1 MRELG
6 SPAGE
11 GSCNIHRP
19 PLAVGVQL
27 ALNTATRDLP
37 AAWSWGICTFFISSD
52 THTHTHTQL
61 VVLHASHGRRRQV
74 KLAVAS
80 LSVRPVGNGCPWSVN
95 EEGHVGSPTCFTAVG
110 TRYQWTGSQNV
121 TATLSPSM
129 SVRIRTAENPCDITL
144 HLSANSCRPP
154 AFKEPDSTFVKCH
167 NHQPL
172 LAPSALQPLN
182 DTLP

>member
-1 MRELG
+1 MTCQQPG
-6 SPAGE
+6 AGE
-11 GSCNIHRP
+11 SV
-19 PLAVGVQL
+19 L
-27 ALNTATRDLP
+27 
-37 AAWSWGICTFFISSD
+37 SSSPVTP

-129 SVRIRTAENPCDITL
+129 SVRVRTAENPCDITL